1 MTLRMLT
8 ADRPPGSVMSR
19 RAARVRLAAGCL
31 CAGLTVASGFLAP
44 AASAYTAYV
53 SNLTEQTLSPINT
66 VTNIVG
72 STIAVKNPP
81 FLAITPDGST
91 ALVTDTTQNTVTPI
105 ALPSGTPGTPISVGS
120 SPFAIAITPDGTKA
134 YVADH
139 GSESVTPINLT
150 TKTAGLPIKVGKEP
164 YAIAITPD
172 GSKVYVTNYGSGSVT
187 PITVASNTAGAPI
200 TVGGGPQSIA
210 ITPEGTTAWVADFT
224 ANTITPIT
232 LATNTAGATIT
243 VKEPNSLA
251 ITPEGGTA
259 YVTNYGQDAVT
270 PVNLLTKTAGTSI
283 KVGAGPYQVAITP
296 DGATAYVTDDS
307 AGSVTPINTATQTA
321 GAEIKVGEGPDGIAI
336 TPDQAPVASFTVTAE
351 PAGSP
356 SSFNASASSV
366 AYGTITSYAWKFG
379 DGATATTSTPTTTH
393 TYAAEGAYTAT
404 LTETDSAGTSAT
416 QVFTGQT
423 VSRNGGANAQTTRS
437 VTVPPPAPVNST
449 LPSIAGIAQQNL
461 ALTEVHGTWTN
472 SPTGYSYQWLRCN
485 SAGEGCSAISG
496 ATGQTYTLLA
506 EDVGHRLRVQETAS
520 NAGGSSAPAVSAATA
535 VVLPA
540 VPVSITLPSI
550 TGTMQQ
556 AQALTEVHGAW
567 TNSPTGYSYQWLRCN
582 SAGEGCSAISGATG
596 QTYTLLAEDVG
607 HRLRVQETASNAGG
621 PSSPEASPV
630 SAVVNPL
637 PQEAPSLVTYVP
649 LGLQTVLSDPP
660 PRPTPP
666 VISIR
671 SLTVNRHGVGVIPLR
686 CPASAT
692 DGCRG
697 KVTIAIHIIQ
707 PHARRASAARC
718 ARGCRPLASTNYE
731 ARAGQKVR
739 VRVHIASF
747 GRRLLSEHSSV
758 RVTLSVTSVVDGQMA
773 STTRAIAMKA

>member
-520 NAGGSSAPAVSAATA
+520 NAGG
-535 VVLPA
+535 
-540 VPVSITLPSI
+540 
-550 TGTMQQ
+550 
-556 AQALTEVHGAW
+556 
-567 TNSPTGYSYQWLRCN
+567 
-582 SAGEGCSAISGATG
+582 
-596 QTYTLLAEDVG
+596 
-607 HRLRVQETASNAGG
+607 